1 MLREQPERHR
11 SLDFKNG
18 DRPAGIGALAM
29 FERATQFII
38 ADKNAA
44 AGSAE
49 AKALVDPHQGGR
61 DIDMNA
67 QARGF
72 QNRAQIRD
80 RRTLAIG
87 AGDVNDRRQLAFGM
101 FEPLQQPQHPLQA
114 QIDTP
119 GMQRG
124 QPRDQFVE
132 RRRLLGRGRVHAW
145 GAAGATS
152 APNTIWAG
160 VVTCGAGFGAVS
172 SAGDF
177 VSNRQSRASVGRRSW
192 RCTTMSTMPWSLRYS
207 ARSNPSG
214 AF

>member
-101 FEPLQQPQHPLQA
+101 FEPFQEPLHSLEIE
-114 QIDTP
+114 IDTP
-119 GMQRG
+119 GVQGR
-124 QPRDQFVE
+124 QPRDKFTE
-132 RRRLLGRGRVHAW
+132 RRRSLGRGRVHAW

-152 APNTIWAG
+152 APDTIWAG
-160 VVTCGAGFGAVS
+160 MTIGCTGFDAVS
-172 SAGDF
+172 TAGDF
-177 VSNRQSRASVGRRSW
+177 VSNRQRRASVGRKSW
-192 RCTTMSTMPWSLRYS
+192 RCTTMSTMPWSFRYS
-207 ARSNPSG
+207 AR
-214 AF
+214 

>member
-80 RRTLAIG
+80 RRTLTIG
-87 AGDVNDRRQLAFGM
+87 AGDVDYRRQLAFGM
-101 FEPLQQPQHPLQA
+101 FEPLQQPLPPIEIEIGAL
-114 QIDTP
+114 
-119 GMQRG
+119 GMQGG
-124 QPRDQFVE
+124 QPRDQFAE
-132 RRRLLGRGRVHAW
+132 RRRRLGRGCVHAW

-152 APNTIWAG
+152 APDTIWAG
-160 VVTCGAGFGAVS
+160 VTTGVSGFEAVS
-172 SAGDF
+172 VAGDF
-177 VSNRQSRASVGRRSW
+177 VNSRQIRASVGRSSW
-192 RCTTMSTMPWSLRYS
+192 RCTTMSTMP
-207 ARSNPSG
+207 
-214 AF
+214 